1 MTQKK
6 LTVILGTAHGKNV
19 AGKRSPDGKFQEWEY
34 SREIVNLLRKE
45 LAEQDEL
52 VDVFVDIPC
61 AVVPYPQQAE
71 LTRRVRYVNQ
81 LCAHRNTERCIYVSI
96 HVDAA
101 PGDGE
106 WNNAGGWTAYTSPGR
121 TRSDIL
127 ATYLYEAAE
136 KHLSGYAAKM
146 EEGKKKGLYGQNQKP
161 FRKDTTDGDPDKEAN
176 FYVLV
181 RTKCAAVLTEN
192 LFQDNKADVAFLT
205 SEEGKKAIV
214 ALHKEAI
221 LRFAEHNI

>member
-1 MTQKK
+1 MNPKK
-6 LTVILGTAHGKNV
+6 LTVILGTAHGRNV
-19 AGKRSPDGKFQEWEY
+19 AGKRSPDGIFEEWQY
-34 SREIVNLLRKE
+34 SREIVELLRAE
-45 LAEQDEL
+45 LIGQEPIA
-52 VDVFVDIPC
+52 DVFVDIP
-61 AVVPYPQQAE
+61 AAKVPLPQQAE

-81 LCAHRNTERCIYVSI
+81 LCAHRHTERCIYVSI

-101 PGDGE
+101 SSGE
-106 WNNAGGWTAYTSPGR
+106 WKTAGGWTAYTSPGR

-136 KHLSGYAAKM
+136 KHLAGYAAKM
-146 EEGKKKGLYGQNQKP
+146 EEGKKNGLYGQNQKP
-161 FRKDTTDGDPDKEAN
+161 FRKDTSDGDPDKEAN

-192 LFQDNKADVAFLT
+192 LFQDNKSDVAFLQ

-221 LRFAEHNI
+221 LRFAQHNI

>member
-1 MTQKK
+1 MTPKK

-19 AGKRSPDGKFQEWEY
+19 AGKRSPDGKFQEWQY
-34 SREIVNLLRKE
+34 SREIVERLREE
-45 LAEQDEL
+45 LSKRDDL
-52 VDVFVDIPC
+52 VDVFVDIP
-61 AVVPYPQQAE
+61 AAEVPLPQQAE

-81 LCAHRNTERCIYVSI
+81 LCAHRHTERCIYVSI

-101 PGDGE
+101 SSGE
-106 WNNAGGWTAYTSPGR
+106 WKNAGGWTAYTSPGR

-136 KHLSGYAAKM
+136 KHLAGYAAKM

-221 LRFAEHNI
+221 LRFAQHNI

>member
-1 MTQKK
+1 MEKKK

-19 AGKRSPDGKFQEWEY
+19 AGKRSPDGKFQEWQY
-34 SREIVNLLRKE
+34 SREIVGLL
-45 LAEQDEL
+45 LAELMGQEPIA
-52 VDVFVDIPC
+52 DVFVDIPT
-61 AVVPYPQQAE
+61 ANVPLPQQAE

-81 LCAHRNTERCIYVSI
+81 LCAHRHTERCIYVSI

-101 PGDGE
+101 SSGE
-106 WNNAGGWTAYTSPGR
+106 WKNAGGWTAYTSPGR

-136 KHLSGYAAKM
+136 KHLAGYAAKM
-146 EEGKKKGLYGQNQKP
+146 EEGKKKGLYGSNQKP
-161 FRKDTTDGDPDKEAN
+161 FRKDTIDGDPDKEAN

>member
-1 MTQKK
+1 MNQKI
-6 LTVILGTAHGKNV
+6 VILGTAHGKNV
-19 AGKRSPDGKFQEWEY
+19 AGKRSPDKKFEEYLY
-34 SREIVNLLRKE
+34 SREIVGLVRRE
-45 LAEQDEL
+45 LEAKGCK
-52 VDVFVDIPC
+52 VFVDMQDSE
-61 AVVPYPQQAE
+61 VPLPQTAE
-71 LTRRVRYVNQ
+71 LRARCKYVNE
-81 LCAHRNTERCIYVSI
+81 LCDKYGTKNCIYVSI

-101 PGDGE
+101 SSGE
-106 WNNAGGWTAYTSPGR
+106 WKNAGGWTAYTSPGR
-121 TRSDIL
+121 TLSDIL

-136 KHLSGYAAKM
+136 KHLAGYAAKM
-146 EEGKKKGLYGQNQKP
+146 EEGKKKGLYGSNQKP
-161 FRKDTTDGDPDKEAN
+161 FRKDTTDGDPDKEAR

-221 LRFAEHNI
+221 LRFAELNV

>member
-1 MTQKK
+1 MEKKK

-34 SREIVNLLRKE
+34 SREIVERLREE
-45 LAEQDEL
+45 LAKHEDL
-52 VDVFVDIPC
+52 VDVFVDIPT
-61 AVVPYPQQAE
+61 ADVPLPQQAE

-81 LCAHRNTERCIYVSI
+81 LCAHRHTERCIYVSI

-101 PGDGE
+101 SSGE
-106 WNNAGGWTAYTSPGR
+106 WKNAGGWTAYTSPEC

-136 KHLSGYAAKM
+136 KHLAGYAAKM
-146 EEGKKKGLYGQNQKP
+146 EEGKKKGLYGSNQKP

-205 SEEGKKAIV
+205 SEEGKKAIA

>member
-1 MTQKK
+1 MPQKK

-19 AGKRSPDGKFQEWEY
+19 AGKRSPDGIFEEWEY
-34 SREIVNLLRKE
+34 SREIVERLREE
-45 LAEQDEL
+45 LAKHDDL
-52 VDVFVDIPC
+52 VDVFVDIP
-61 AVVPYPQQAE
+61 AAEVPLPQQAE

-81 LCAHRNTERCIYVSI
+81 LCAHRHTERCIYVSI

-101 PGDGE
+101 SSGE
-106 WNNAGGWTAYTSPGR
+106 WKNAGGWTAYTSPGR

-127 ATYLYEAAE
+127 ATYLYESAE

-146 EEGKKKGLYGQNQKP
+146 EDGKKKGLYGSNQKP
-161 FRKDTTDGDPDKEAN
+161 FRKDTSDGDPDKEAN

-214 ALHKEAI
+214 ALHKDAI
-221 LRFAEHNI
+221 LRFAQHNI

>member
-1 MTQKK
+1 MEKKK

-19 AGKRSPDGKFQEWEY
+19 AGKRSPDGKFQEWQY
-34 SREIVNLLRKE
+34 SREIVERLREE
-45 LAEQDEL
+45 LAKRDDL
-52 VDVFVDIPC
+52 VDVFVDIP
-61 AVVPYPQQAE
+61 AAEVPLPQQAE

-81 LCAHRNTERCIYVSI
+81 LCAHRHTERCIYVSI

-101 PGDGE
+101 SSGE
-106 WNNAGGWTAYTSPGR
+106 WKNAGGWTAYTSPGR

-136 KHLSGYAAKM
+136 KHLAGYAAKM
-146 EEGKKKGLYGQNQKP
+146 EEGKKKGLYGSNQKT
-161 FRKDTTDGDPDKEAN
+161 FRKDTSDGDPDKEAN

-192 LFQDNKADVAFLT
+192 LFQDNKTDVAFLT

-221 LRFAEHNI
+221 LRFAQHNI

>member
-19 AGKRSPDGKFQEWEY
+19 AGKRSPDGKFQEWQY
-34 SREIVNLLRKE
+34 SREIVERLREE
-45 LAEQDEL
+45 LAKRDDI
-52 VDVFVDIPC
+52 VDVFVDIP
-61 AVVPYPQQAE
+61 AAEVPLPQQAE

-81 LCAHRNTERCIYVSI
+81 LCAHRHTERCIYVSI

-101 PGDGE
+101 SSGE
-106 WNNAGGWTAYTSPGR
+106 WKNAGGWTAYTSPGR

-136 KHLSGYAAKM
+136 KHLAGYAAKM
-146 EEGKKKGLYGQNQKP
+146 EVGKKKGLYGSNQKP
-161 FRKDTTDGDPDKEAN
+161 FRKDTSDGDPDKEAN

-192 LFQDNKADVAFLT
+192 LFMDNKADVSFLQ
-205 SEEGKKAIV
+205 SEEGRKAIV
-214 ALHKEAI
+214 ALHKESI
-221 LRFAEHNI
+221 MRFAEHNI

>member
-19 AGKRSPDGKFQEWEY
+19 AGKRSPDGKFQEWQY
-34 SREIVNLLRKE
+34 SREIVECLREE
-45 LAEQDEL
+45 LSKHADL
-52 VDVFVDIPC
+52 VDVFVDIP
-61 AVVPYPQQAE
+61 AAEVPLPQQAE

-81 LCAHRNTERCIYVSI
+81 LCAHRHTERCIYVSI

-101 PGDGE
+101 SSGE
-106 WNNAGGWTAYTSPGR
+106 WKNAGGWTAYTSPGD
-121 TRSDIL
+121 TLSDIL
-127 ATYLYEAAE
+127 ATYLYESAE
-136 KHLSGYAAKM
+136 KHLAGYASKM
-146 EEGKKKGLYGQNQKP
+146 EEGKKKGQYGSNQKP
-161 FRKDTTDGDPDKEAN
+161 FRKDTTDGDPDKEAR

-221 LRFAEHNI
+221 LRFAQHNI

>member
-1 MTQKK
+1 MEKKK

-19 AGKRSPDGKFQEWEY
+19 AGKRSPDGKFQEWQY
-34 SREIVNLLRKE
+34 SREIVERLRAE

-52 VDVFVDIPC
+52 VDVFVDIP
-61 AVVPYPQQAE
+61 AAEVPLPQQAE

-81 LCAHRNTERCIYVSI
+81 LCAHRHTERCIYVSI
-96 HVDAA
+96 HVDASSS
-101 PGDGE
+101 GE
-106 WNNAGGWTAYTSPGR
+106 WKNAGGWTAYTSPGR

-136 KHLSGYAAKM
+136 KHLSCYAAKM

-221 LRFAEHNI
+221 IRFAEHNI

>member
-1 MTQKK
+1 MEKKK

-19 AGKRSPDGKFQEWEY
+19 AGKRSPDGKFQEWQY
-34 SREIVNLLRKE
+34 SREIVERLREE
-45 LAEQDEL
+45 LAEQDDL
-52 VDVFVDIPC
+52 VDVFVDIP
-61 AVVPYPQQAE
+61 AAEVPLPQQAE

-81 LCAHRNTERCIYVSI
+81 LCAHRRTERCIYVSI

-101 PGDGE
+101 SSGE
-106 WNNAGGWTAYTSPGR
+106 WKNAGGWTAYTSPGR

-136 KHLSGYAAKM
+136 KHLAGYAAKM
-146 EEGKKKGLYGQNQKP
+146 EEGKKKGQYGSNQKP
-161 FRKDTTDGDPDKEAN
+161 FRKDTSDGDTDKEAR

>member
-1 MTQKK
+1 MEKKK

-19 AGKRSPDGKFQEWEY
+19 AGKRSPDGKFQEWQY
-34 SREIVNLLRKE
+34 SREIVERLRKE
-45 LAEQDEL
+45 LAKRDDL
-52 VDVFVDIPC
+52 VDVFVDIP
-61 AVVPYPQQAE
+61 AAEVPLPQQAE

-81 LCAHRNTERCIYVSI
+81 LCAHRHTERCIYVSI

-101 PGDGE
+101 SSGE
-106 WNNAGGWTAYTSPGR
+106 WRNAGGWTAYTSPGR

-146 EEGKKKGLYGQNQKP
+146 EEGKKKGLYGSNQKP
-161 FRKDTTDGDPDKEAN
+161 FRKDTSDGDPDKEAR

>member
-6 LTVILGTAHGKNV
+6 LTVILGTAHGRNV
-19 AGKRSPDGKFQEWEY
+19 AGKRSPDGIFEEWKY
-34 SREIVNLLRKE
+34 SREIVERLRKE
-45 LAEQDEL
+45 LSKREDL
-52 VDVFVDIPC
+52 VDVFVDIR
-61 AVVPYPQQAE
+61 AAEVPLPQQAE

-81 LCAHRNTERCIYVSI
+81 LCAHRHTERCIYVSI

-101 PGDGE
+101 SSGE
-106 WNNAGGWTAYTSPGR
+106 WKNAGGWTAYTSPGD
-121 TRSDIL
+121 TLSDIL
-127 ATYLYEAAE
+127 ATYLYESAE
-136 KHLSGYAAKM
+136 KHLAGYAAKM
-146 EEGKKKGLYGQNQKP
+146 EEGKKKGQYGQNQKP
-161 FRKDTTDGDPDKEAN
+161 FRKDTSDGDPDKEAN

>member
-1 MTQKK
+1 MEKKK
-6 LTVILGTAHGKNV
+6 LTVILGTAHGRNV
-19 AGKRSPDGKFQEWEY
+19 AGKRSPDGKFQEWQY
-34 SREIVNLLRKE
+34 SREIVARLRKE
-45 LAEQDEL
+45 LAKRDDL
-52 VDVFVDIPC
+52 VDVFVDIL
-61 AVVPYPQQAE
+61 AAEVPLPQQAE

-81 LCAHRNTERCIYVSI
+81 LCAHRHTERCIYVSI

-101 PGDGE
+101 SSGE
-106 WNNAGGWTAYTSPGR
+106 WKNAGGWTAYTSPGD
-121 TRSDIL
+121 TLSDIL
-127 ATYLYEAAE
+127 ATYLYESAE
-136 KHLSGYAAKM
+136 KHLAGYASKM
-146 EEGKKKGLYGQNQKP
+146 EEGKKKGQYGQNQKP
-161 FRKDTTDGDPDKEAN
+161 FRKDTSDGDPDKEAR

>member
-1 MTQKK
+1 MPQKK

-19 AGKRSPDGKFQEWEY
+19 AGKRSPDGIFEEWEY
-34 SREIVNLLRKE
+34 SREIVERLREE
-45 LAEQDEL
+45 LAKHDDL
-52 VDVFVDIPC
+52 VDVFVDIP
-61 AVVPYPQQAE
+61 AAEVPLPQQAE

-81 LCAHRNTERCIYVSI
+81 LCAHRHTERCIYVSI

-101 PGDGE
+101 SSGE
-106 WNNAGGWTAYTSPGR
+106 WKNAGGWTAYTSPGR

-127 ATYLYEAAE
+127 ATYLYESAE
-136 KHLSGYAAKM
+136 KHLAGYAAKM
-146 EEGKKKGLYGQNQKP
+146 EDGKKKGLYGSNQKP
-161 FRKDTTDGDPDKEAN
+161 FRKDTSDGDPDKEAN

-214 ALHKEAI
+214 ALHKDAI
-221 LRFAEHNI
+221 LRFAQHNI

>member
-1 MTQKK
+1 MPQKK

-19 AGKRSPDGKFQEWEY
+19 AGKRSPDGIFEEWEY
-34 SREIVNLLRKE
+34 SREIVERLREE
-45 LAEQDEL
+45 LAKHDDL
-52 VDVFVDIPC
+52 VDVFVDIP
-61 AVVPYPQQAE
+61 AAEVPLPQQAE

-81 LCAHRNTERCIYVSI
+81 LCAHRHTERCIYVSI

-101 PGDGE
+101 SSGE
-106 WNNAGGWTAYTSPGR
+106 WKNAGGWTAYTSPGR

-127 ATYLYEAAE
+127 ATYLYESAE

-146 EEGKKKGLYGQNQKP
+146 EDGKKKGQYGSNQKP
-161 FRKDTTDGDPDKEAN
+161 FRKDTSDGDPDKEAN

-214 ALHKEAI
+214 ALHKDAI
-221 LRFAEHNI
+221 LRFAQHNI

>member
-1 MTQKK
+1 MTPKK

-19 AGKRSPDGKFQEWEY
+19 AGKRSPDGIFEEWQY
-34 SREIVNLLRKE
+34 SREIVESLREE
-45 LAEQDEL
+45 LAKRDDL
-52 VDVFVDIPC
+52 VDVFVDIP
-61 AVVPYPQQAE
+61 AAEVPLPQQAE

-81 LCAHRNTERCIYVSI
+81 LCAHRHTDRCIYVSI

-101 PGDGE
+101 SSGE
-106 WNNAGGWTAYTSPGR
+106 WKNAGGWTAYTSPGD
-121 TRSDIL
+121 TLSDIL
-127 ATYLYEAAE
+127 ATYLYESAE
-136 KHLSGYAAKM
+136 KHLAGYAAKM
-146 EEGKKKGLYGQNQKP
+146 EEGKKKGQYGQNQKP
-161 FRKDTTDGDPDKEAN
+161 FRKDTSDGDPDKEAN

>member
-1 MTQKK
+1 MEKK
-6 LTVILGTAHGKNV
+6 RLTVILGTAHGRNV
-19 AGKRSPDGKFQEWEY
+19 AGKRSPDGIFEEWKY
-34 SREIVNLLRKE
+34 SREIVRRLREE
-45 LAEQDEL
+45 LAKCDDL
-52 VDVFVDIPC
+52 VDVFVDLL
-61 AVVPYPQQAE
+61 AAEVPLPQQAE

-81 LCAHRNTERCIYVSI
+81 LCAHRHTERCIYVSI

-101 PGDGE
+101 SSGE
-106 WNNAGGWTAYTSPGR
+106 WKNAGGWTAYTSPGD
-121 TRSDIL
+121 TLSDIL
-127 ATYLYEAAE
+127 ATYLYESAE
-136 KHLSGYAAKM
+136 KNLAGYAAKM

-161 FRKDTTDGDPDKEAN
+161 YRKDTSDGDPDKEAR

>member
-1 MTQKK
+1 MEKKK

-19 AGKRSPDGKFQEWEY
+19 AGKRSPDGKFQEWQY
-34 SREIVNLLRKE
+34 SREIVERLREEMAKR
-45 LAEQDEL
+45 DDL
-52 VDVFVDIPC
+52 VDVFVDIP
-61 AVVPYPQQAE
+61 AAEVPLPQQAE

-81 LCAHRNTERCIYVSI
+81 LCAHRHTERCIYVSI

-101 PGDGE
+101 SSGE
-106 WNNAGGWTAYTSPGR
+106 WKNAGGWTAYTSPGR

-136 KHLSGYAAKM
+136 KHLAGYAAKM
-146 EEGKKKGLYGQNQKP
+146 EEGKKKGLYGSNQKP
-161 FRKDTTDGDPDKEAN
+161 FRKDTSDGDPDKEAN

-221 LRFAEHNI
+221 LRFAQHNI

>member
-1 MTQKK
+1 MIQKK

-19 AGKRSPDGKFQEWEY
+19 AGKRSPDGKFQEWQY
-34 SREIVNLLRKE
+34 SREIVERLRAE

-52 VDVFVDIPC
+52 VDVFVDIP
-61 AVVPYPQQAE
+61 AAEVPLPQQAE

-81 LCAHRNTERCIYVSI
+81 LCAHRHTERCIYVSI

-101 PGDGE
+101 SSGE
-106 WNNAGGWTAYTSPGR
+106 WKNAGGWTAYTSPGR
-121 TRSDIL
+121 TLSDIL

-136 KHLSGYAAKM
+136 KHLAGYAAKM
-146 EEGKKKGLYGQNQKP
+146 EEGKKKGQYGSNQKP
-161 FRKDTTDGDPDKEAN
+161 FRKDTSDGDPDKEAR

-221 LRFAEHNI
+221 LRFAENNI

>member
-1 MTQKK
+1 MEKKK

-19 AGKRSPDGKFQEWEY
+19 AGKRSPDGKFQEWQY
-34 SREIVNLLRKE
+34 SREIVERLREE
-45 LAEQDEL
+45 LAKREDL
-52 VDVFVDIPC
+52 VDVFVDIP
-61 AVVPYPQQAE
+61 AAEVPLPQQAE

-81 LCAHRNTERCIYVSI
+81 LCAHRHTERCIYVSI

-101 PGDGE
+101 SSGE
-106 WNNAGGWTAYTSPGR
+106 WKNAGGWTAYTSPGR

-127 ATYLYEAAE
+127 ATYLYEAAG
-136 KHLSGYAAKM
+136 KHLSGYAARM
-146 EEGKKKGLYGQNQKP
+146 EEGKKKGLYGSNQKP

-181 RTKCAAVLTEN
+181 RTKCAAALTEN

>member
-19 AGKRSPDGKFQEWEY
+19 AGKRSPDGIFEEWQY
-34 SREIVNLLRKE
+34 SREIVERLREE
-45 LAEQDEL
+45 LAKRDDL
-52 VDVFVDIPC
+52 VDVFVDIP
-61 AVVPYPQQAE
+61 AAEVPLPQQAE

-81 LCAHRNTERCIYVSI
+81 LCAHRHTERCIYVSI

-101 PGDGE
+101 SSGE
-106 WNNAGGWTAYTSPGR
+106 WKNAGGWTAYTSPGR

-146 EEGKKKGLYGQNQKP
+146 EDGKKKGLYGSNQKP

>member
-19 AGKRSPDGKFQEWEY
+19 AGKRSPDGIFEEWQY
-34 SREIVNLLRKE
+34 SRETVELLRAGLSKR
-45 LAEQDEL
+45 DDL
-52 VDVFVDIPC
+52 VDVFVDIP
-61 AVVPYPQQAE
+61 AAEVPLPQQAE

-81 LCAHRNTERCIYVSI
+81 LCAHRHTERCIYVSI

-101 PGDGE
+101 SSGE
-106 WNNAGGWTAYTSPGR
+106 WKNAGGWTAYTSPGR

-136 KHLSGYAAKM
+136 KHLAGYAAKM
-146 EEGKKKGLYGQNQKP
+146 EEGKKKGLYGSNQKP
-161 FRKDTTDGDPDKEAN
+161 FRKDTTDGDPDKEAR

>member
-1 MTQKK
+1 MTPKK

-19 AGKRSPDGKFQEWEY
+19 AGKRSPDGIFEEWQY
-34 SREIVNLLRKE
+34 SREIVERLREE
-45 LAEQDEL
+45 LAKREDL
-52 VDVFVDIPC
+52 VDVFVDIPS
-61 AVVPYPQQAE
+61 AEVPLPQQAE

-81 LCAHRNTERCIYVSI
+81 LCAHRHTERCIYVSI

-101 PGDGE
+101 SSGE
-106 WNNAGGWTAYTSPGR
+106 WKNAGGWTAYTSPGR

-136 KHLSGYAAKM
+136 KHLAGYAAKM
-146 EEGKKKGLYGQNQKP
+146 EEGKKNGQYGSNQKP
-161 FRKDTTDGDPDKEAN
+161 FRKDTTDGDPDKEAR

-221 LRFAEHNI
+221 MRFAEQNI

>member
-1 MTQKK
+1 MASKK

-19 AGKRSPDGKFQEWEY
+19 AGKRSPDGIFEEWQY
-34 SREIVNLLRKE
+34 SREIVERLREE
-45 LAEQDEL
+45 LAKREDL
-52 VDVFVDIPC
+52 VDVFVDIPS
-61 AVVPYPQQAE
+61 AEVPLPQQAE

-81 LCAHRNTERCIYVSI
+81 LCAHRHTERCIYVSI

-101 PGDGE
+101 SSGE
-106 WNNAGGWTAYTSPGR
+106 WKNAGGWTAYTSPGR

-136 KHLSGYAAKM
+136 KHLAGYAAKM
-146 EEGKKKGLYGQNQKP
+146 EEGKKKGLYGSNQKP
-161 FRKDTTDGDPDKEAN
+161 FRKDTTDGDPDKEAR

>member
-1 MTQKK
+1 MPQKK

-19 AGKRSPDGKFQEWEY
+19 AGKRSPDGIFEEWEY
-34 SREIVNLLRKE
+34 SREIVERLREE
-45 LAEQDEL
+45 LAKHDDL
-52 VDVFVDIPC
+52 VDVFVDIP
-61 AVVPYPQQAE
+61 AAEVPLPQQAE

-81 LCAHRNTERCIYVSI
+81 LCAHRHTERCIYVSI

-101 PGDGE
+101 SSGE
-106 WNNAGGWTAYTSPGR
+106 WKNAGGWTAYTSPGR

-127 ATYLYEAAE
+127 ATYLYESAE

-146 EEGKKKGLYGQNQKP
+146 EDGKKKGLYGSNQKP
-161 FRKDTTDGDPDKEAN
+161 FRKDTSDGDPDKEAN

-221 LRFAEHNI
+221 LRFAQHNI

>member
-19 AGKRSPDGKFQEWEY
+19 AGKRSPDGIFEEWQY
-34 SREIVNLLRKE
+34 SREIVELLRAE
-45 LAEQDEL
+45 LTGQEHIA
-52 VDVFVDIPC
+52 DVFVDIP
-61 AVVPYPQQAE
+61 AAEVPLPQQAE

-81 LCAHRNTERCIYVSI
+81 LCAHRHTERCIYVSI

-101 PGDGE
+101 SSGE
-106 WNNAGGWTAYTSPGR
+106 WKNAGGWTAYTSPGR

-136 KHLSGYAAKM
+136 KHLAGYAAKM
-146 EEGKKKGLYGQNQKP
+146 EEGKKKGLDGSNQKP
-161 FRKDTTDGDPDKEAN
+161 FRKDTTDGDPDKEAR

>member
-19 AGKRSPDGKFQEWEY
+19 AGKRSPDGKFQEWQY
-34 SREIVNLLRKE
+34 SREIVERLREE
-45 LAEQDEL
+45 LAKRDDL
-52 VDVFVDIPC
+52 VDVFVDIP
-61 AVVPYPQQAE
+61 AAEVPLPQQAE

-81 LCAHRNTERCIYVSI
+81 LCAHRHTERCIYVSI

-101 PGDGE
+101 SSGE
-106 WNNAGGWTAYTSPGR
+106 WNTAGGWTAYTSPGC

-136 KHLSGYAAKM
+136 KHLVGYAAKM
-146 EEGKKKGLYGQNQKP
+146 EEGKKNGLYGSNQKP
-161 FRKDTTDGDPDKEAN
+161 FRKDTTDGDPDKEAR

-221 LRFAEHNI
+221 LRFAQHNI

>member
-19 AGKRSPDGKFQEWEY
+19 AGKRSPDGKFQEWQY
-34 SREIVNLLRKE
+34 SREIVERLRDE
-45 LAEQDEL
+45 LAKRDDL
-52 VDVFVDIPC
+52 VDVFVDIP
-61 AVVPYPQQAE
+61 AAEVPLPQQAE

-81 LCAHRNTERCIYVSI
+81 LCAHRHTERCIYVSI

-101 PGDGE
+101 SSGE
-106 WNNAGGWTAYTSPGR
+106 WKNAGGWTAYTSPGR

-136 KHLSGYAAKM
+136 KHLAGYAAKM
-146 EEGKKKGLYGQNQKP
+146 EEGKKKGLYGSNQKP
-161 FRKDTTDGDPDKEAN
+161 FRKDTSDGDPDKEAN

>member
-1 MTQKK
+1 MEKKK

-34 SREIVNLLRKE
+34 SREIVERLRAE
-45 LAEQDEL
+45 LAGQDEL
-52 VDVFVDIPC
+52 VDVFVDIP
-61 AVVPYPQQAE
+61 AAEVPMPQQAE

-81 LCAHRNTERCIYVSI
+81 LCAHRHTERCIYVSI

-101 PGDGE
+101 SSGE
-106 WNNAGGWTAYTSPGR
+106 WKNAGGWTAYTSPGR

-136 KHLSGYAAKM
+136 KHLAGYAAKM
-146 EEGKKKGLYGQNQKP
+146 EEGKKKGLYGSNQKP
-161 FRKDTTDGDPDKEAN
+161 FRKDTTDGDPDKEAR

>member
-1 MTQKK
+1 MKK
-6 LTVILGTAHGKNV
+6 RLTVILGTAHGRNV

-34 SREIVNLLRKE
+34 SREIVERLRAE
-45 LAEQDEL
+45 LAGQDEL
-52 VDVFVDIPC
+52 VDVFVDIP
-61 AVVPYPQQAE
+61 AAEVPIPQQAE

-81 LCAHRNTERCIYVSI
+81 LCAHRHTERCIYVSI

-101 PGDGE
+101 SSGE
-106 WNNAGGWTAYTSPGR
+106 WKNAGGWTAYTSPGR

-136 KHLSGYAAKM
+136 KNLAGYAAKM
-146 EEGKKKGLYGQNQKP
+146 EEGKKNGLYGSNQKP
-161 FRKDTTDGDPDKEAN
+161 FRKDTSDGDPDKEAN
-176 FYVLV
+176 FYVLT

-192 LFQDNKADVAFLT
+192 LFMDNKADVAFLT
-205 SEEGKKAIV
+205 SEEGKKSIV

-221 LRFAEHNI
+221 MRFAEHNI

>member
-1 MTQKK
+1 MDKK
-6 LTVILGTAHGKNV
+6 RLTVILGTAHGKNV
-19 AGKRSPDGKFQEWEY
+19 AGKRSPDGKFQEWQY
-34 SREIVNLLRKE
+34 SREIVERLRAE
-45 LAEQDEL
+45 LSEEDDL
-52 VDVFVDIPC
+52 VDVFVDIP
-61 AVVPYPQQAE
+61 AAEVPLPQQAE

-81 LCAHRNTERCIYVSI
+81 LCAHRHTERCIYVSI

-101 PGDGE
+101 SSGE
-106 WNNAGGWTAYTSPGR
+106 WKNAGGWTAYTSPGR

-136 KHLSGYAAKM
+136 KHLAGYAAKM
-146 EEGKKKGLYGQNQKP
+146 EEGKKKGLYGSNQKP

-181 RTKCAAVLTEN
+181 RTKCAAALTEN

>member
-1 MTQKK
+1 MEKKK
-6 LTVILGTAHGKNV
+6 LTVILGTAHGRNV
-19 AGKRSPDGKFQEWEY
+19 AGKRSPDGKFQEWQY
-34 SREIVNLLRKE
+34 SREIVARLRKE
-45 LAEQDEL
+45 LAKRDDL
-52 VDVFVDIPC
+52 VDVFVDIL
-61 AVVPYPQQAE
+61 AAEVPLPQQAE

-81 LCAHRNTERCIYVSI
+81 LCAHRHTERCIYVSI

-101 PGDGE
+101 SSGE
-106 WNNAGGWTAYTSPGR
+106 WNNAGGWTAYTSTGD
-121 TRSDIL
+121 TLSDIL
-127 ATYLYEAAE
+127 ATYLYESAE
-136 KHLSGYAAKM
+136 KHLAGYSAKM
-146 EEGKKKGLYGQNQKP
+146 EEGKKKGLYGSNQKP
-161 FRKDTTDGDPDKEAN
+161 FRKDTTDGDPDKEAR

>member
-1 MTQKK
+1 MNQKK

-19 AGKRSPDGKFQEWEY
+19 AGKRSPDGIFEEWQY
-34 SREIVNLLRKE
+34 SREIVGLVRRE
-45 LAEQDEL
+45 LEANGCK
-52 VDVFVDIPC
+52 VFVDMQDSE
-61 AVVPYPQQAE
+61 VPLPQTAE
-71 LTRRVRYVNQ
+71 LRARCKYVNE
-81 LCAHRNTERCIYVSI
+81 LCGKYGTKNCIYVSI

-101 PGDGE
+101 SSGE
-106 WNNAGGWTAYTSPGR
+106 WKNAGGWTAYTSPGR

-136 KHLSGYAAKM
+136 KHLAGYAAKM
-146 EEGKKKGLYGQNQKP
+146 EEGKKKGLYGSNQKP
-161 FRKDTTDGDPDKEAN
+161 FRKDTSDGDPDKEAR

-214 ALHKEAI
+214 SLHKEAI
-221 LRFAEHNI
+221 LKFAERSI